1 MQFPDAS
8 MIRASLTTVAV
19 AATMHHIKVPR
30 GSTVSKVEVILS
42 DKMSRERCS
51 RDQRWMGGLWKWH
64 RQHISCSPLEYRSQ
78 RSRDLATLPDS
89 HFSAFSFAARS
100 NQPLPNLCVPVPFF
114 SLFPRCRSPFFG
126 SLDLEAAASCSFFR
140 RLLQDGMFLLSS
152 SRLHSGVV
160 FPQILFSFF
169 ER

>member
-1 MQFPDAS
+1 MLLPDAS
-8 MIRASLTTVAV
+8 TTRASLTTVAV

-42 DKMSRERCS
+42 DTMSQERWS

-114 SLFPRCRSPFFG
+114 SLFPRCRSPLFQLARFRGSG
-126 SLDLEAAASCSFFR
+126 SLL
-140 RLLQDGMFLLSS
+140 
-152 SRLHSGVV
+152 
-160 FPQILFSFF
+160 LFSPPPPIRHVPFVEQPTPQRRCF
-169 ER
+169 PSDFV

>member
-1 MQFPDAS
+1 MLLPDAS
-8 MIRASLTTVAV
+8 TTRASLTTVAV

-42 DKMSRERCS
+42 DTMSQERWS

-78 RSRDLATLPDS
+78 RSRDLVFLPDS

-114 SLFPRCRSPFFG
+114 SLFPRCRSPCFRLARSRG
-126 SLDLEAAASCSFFR
+126 S
-140 RLLQDGMFLLSS
+140 GFLL
-152 SRLHSGVV
+152 
-160 FPQILFSFF
+160 LFSPPPPRRRVPFVEQPTPQRRCF
-169 ER
+169 PSDFV